1 MHGVRLYLKGV
12 NNMVATRLDD
22 LIQRALQSEND
33 KYKATKIILDDNTII
48 IATKKSLN
56 TLNSALEIE
65 NGLESEI
72 KLIYDHCDILHD
84 KKLHEAY
91 GIKDPLDIVEKVF
104 NSNAA
109 AIEKATKAIM
119 KMYGYFREQNE
130 PNIVDELKN

>member
-1 MHGVRLYLKGV
+1 MA
-12 NNMVATRLDD
+12 ATRLED

-33 KYKATKIILDDNTII
+33 KYKATKIILDDNTTI
-48 IATKKSLN
+48 IATKKNLT

-65 NGLESEI
+65 NGLEGEI

-91 GIKDPLDIVEKVF
+91 GITDPLDIVEKVF

-109 AIEKATKAIM
+109 AIEQAAKDIM
-119 KMYGYFREQNE
+119 KMYGYFREKNE

>member
-1 MHGVRLYLKGV
+1 M
-12 NNMVATRLDD
+12 ATRFDD

-33 KYKATKIILDDNTII
+33 KYKATEIKLDDGTTI
-48 IATKKSLN
+48 IATRKNLK

-65 NGLESEI
+65 NGLEGEI

-91 GIKDPLDIVEKVF
+91 GITDPLDIVEKVF

-109 AIEKATKAIM
+109 AIEQAAKQIM
-119 KMYGYFREQNE
+119 KMYGYYREDNE
-130 PNIVDELKN
+130 PNVVDTLKN